1 MEEMALR
8 ILIGGMVVSAFALLG
23 DLFKPKRFAGLF
35 AAAPSVALA
44 TLGLT
49 VASEGKSY
57 AAAEAH
63 AMVAGAI
70 AFFIYASSASWL
82 LIRHRMPVLRTTA
95 ISTVAWLAVA
105 LGLWFLWLK

>member
-1 MEEMALR
+1 MKEMVLR
-8 ILIGGMVVSAFALLG
+8 ILIGGVMVSAFALLG

-57 AAAEAH
+57 AAAEAR

-70 AFFIYASSASWL
+70 AFFVYASSAVWL
-82 LIRHRMPVLRTTA
+82 LIRHRASLLRTTA
-95 ISTVAWLAVA
+95 ISTSAWLVVA
-105 LGLWFLWLK
+105 FGLWFLWLK